1 MFDNETRQEVID
13 TLRKEFPEVVAILQ
27 HCQEC
32 ELEEMT
38 FKDLSYALT
47 RNMDRRAGRI

>member
-1 MFDNETRQEVID
+1 MFDNETRQEVINK
-13 TLRKEFPEVVAILQ
+13 LRKEFPEVVAILQ
-27 HCQEC
+27 HCQDC

-47 RNMDRRAGRI
+47 RNMDRRAGLI

>member
-1 MFDNETRQEVID
+1 MFDNETREEVIAM
-13 TLRKEFPEVVAILQ
+13 LRKEFPEVVAILQ

-32 ELEEMT
+32 SLEEMS

-47 RNMDRRAGRI
+47 RNLDRRAGRA

>member
-32 ELEEMT
+32 ALEEMT